1 MLKRLKYA
9 IMLNL
14 LPPVTYLF
22 LLILKAT
29 IKIEHANR
37 EAIEPFWQRGE
48 SYLACFW
55 HGRLLAM
62 PFAYGGHRGKVLISR
77 HADGEFIARVISYF
91 GIGAVRGSAGKEGA
105 VSSVREMIAELAAG
119 TNIGITPDGPKGPR
133 HRVKEGIIEL
143 ARMSGRPIVPMTYAA
158 SKKKVFKSWD
168 GFVLPYPFSTIL
180 YVWGDPIY
188 VPRGTRGEA
197 LEKERLNLERGLIA
211 LTEEADRMVC
221 SG

>member
-62 PFAYGGHRGKVLISR
+62 PFAYKGCRIKVLISR
-77 HADGEFIARVISYF
+77 HGDGEFISRIVGYF
-91 GIGAVRGSAGKEGA
+91 GIEAVRGSSRRGA
-105 VSSVREMIAELAAG
+105 MSSAREILGELKQGTSIA
-119 TNIGITPDGPKGPR
+119 ITPDGPKGPR
-133 HRVKEGIIEL
+133 YRIKQGIIEM
-143 ARMSGRPIVPMTYAA
+143 ARVTQKPIIPVTYSANR
-158 SKKKVFKSWD
+158 KKVFASWD
-168 GFVLPYPFSTIL
+168 RFVLPYPFSKVL
-180 YVWGDPIY
+180 FLWGDPVY
-188 VPRGTRGEA
+188 VDRDVDSEG
-197 LEKERLNLERGLIA
+197 LETIRQGVERTLVS
-211 LTEEADRMVC
+211 LTEAADTMVC
-221 SG
+221 GR